1 MIKIVARAGE
11 SGRFCEKPGESTAS
25 TITVSDP
32 LENNNDV
39 NELNAF
45 VCQILI
51 TEITPHDGRGPE
63 WTTVSICVRQARDSG
78 HLQSIAHIYPCYQM
92 NYLSLTELHCIL
104 FIPYI
109 NTSHT

>member
-51 TEITPHDGRGPE
+51 TEVTPHDGTGSE
-63 WTTVSICVRQARDSG
+63 WINVSICARHARGNGD
-78 HLQSIAHIYPCYQM
+78 L
-92 NYLSLTELHCIL
+92 
-104 FIPYI
+104 
-109 NTSHT
+109 